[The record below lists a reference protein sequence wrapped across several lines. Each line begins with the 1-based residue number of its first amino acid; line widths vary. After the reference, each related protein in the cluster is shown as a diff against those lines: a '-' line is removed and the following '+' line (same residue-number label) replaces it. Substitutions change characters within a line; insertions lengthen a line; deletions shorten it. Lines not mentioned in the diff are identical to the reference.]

1 MDDAAPDAL
10 ADVAYGLFEHILNKG
25 FEKKGEYLF
34 TRVERGCDFKDD
46 FSEIFGKFSGEYP
59 QLAEAL
65 IVRFG
70 STDAIY
76 NMIVSGEGVIP
87 SKTTQ
92 MYWIVQDAP
101 DSSPDAIEDELAGK
115 WLIFLP
121 ADQVDEAWIVVRD
134 ATLADELG
142 ISTKVS
148 TAKENPESRDSKKV
162 IYVYTKDWRDEGD
175 VMRVRERLRELGF
188 IDRIGY
194 KRNIET
200 FRGEYSQKGKRVTYY
215 SA

>member
-25 FEKKGEYLF
+25 LEKKGQYLF
-34 TRVERGCDFKDD
+34 TRVEGGYDFGDD
-46 FSEIFGKFSGEYP
+46 FSEIFTEFSKEYP
-59 QLAEAL
+59 QLAKAL
-65 IVRFG
+65 ILRFG
-70 STDAIY
+70 SAVAIY
-76 NMIVSGEGVIP
+76 QMIICGEGVIP
-87 SKTTQ
+87 SKTSQ

-101 DSSPDAIEDELAGK
+101 NTRPDAIEDELAGK

-121 ADQVDEAWIVVRD
+121 ADQVDEAWVVVRD
-134 ATLADELG
+134 ATVADELG

-148 TAKENPESRDSKKV
+148 TAKENPESRDNNKV
-162 IYVYTKDWRDEGD
+162 IYVYTKDWRDEDD